1 MPNLFHPVRGTISA
15 LMRRSSWFRDT
26 ALGWTNAVHR
36 RVPVWDSPVNA
47 SRLGEAGSRRFLQQ
61 CFRRKSRV
69 ASPGAGLIPY
79 SLHGAS
85 SYTNPY
91 PAYAALREHA
101 PVSFDPVGGCWLVMR
116 HDLVT
121 AALKRPNAFS
131 NEYSAAFDPFLAG
144 SSPSQHVLFRQAVS
158 PVFSSFEPA
167 AIEAFAR
174 AWMEGFISRTRAAG
188 RFEVVRHLSVPLP
201 RAFTAQLLGLTE
213 AETASVVR
221 VLSPNRAEMTAV
233 LAAVGEVLSAV
244 LDEVEKQPRPG
255 LCSQWIH
262 APEAERLP
270 RLAIL
275 HLVRHL
281 WFAGTSTLSML
292 IPSALLLGF
301 RNPEAMAAV
310 RSNPS
315 RMPAFVSEILR
326 LESPTQWVPRKAV
339 EAIEL
344 DGVPI
349 PAGALVKFHLAS
361 ANRDPARFPDP
372 DVLRLERPPH
382 AHLAFGVGG
391 HFCLGAAIARTL
403 AAVAL
408 EGVLTAFP
416 QLKLMEEPDALTYE
430 SSDLFRAVRR
440 VQLEL
445 G

>member
-1 MPNLFHPVRGTISA
+1 MTNLFHPVRGTVSA

-36 RVPVWDSPVNA
+36 RVPVWDSPANA
-47 SRLGEAGSRRFLQQ
+47 SRLGEAGSRRLLQQ
-61 CFRRKSRV
+61 CFRRKPRGGDPV
-69 ASPGAGLIPY
+69 PGLIPY
-79 SLHGAS
+79 SLQGAS
-85 SYTNPY
+85 SYANPY

-101 PVSFDPVGGCWLVMR
+101 PVCFDPVGSCWLVMR

-121 AALKRPNAFS
+121 AALRRPEAFS
-131 NEYSAAFDPFLAG
+131 DEYSAAFDPFLAG

-174 AWMEGFISRTRAAG
+174 AWMEGFLSRTRASG
-188 RFEVVRHLSVPLP
+188 RFEVVRDLSVPLP
-201 RAFTAQLLGLTE
+201 RAFTAHLLGLTE

-221 VLSPNRAEMTAV
+221 ALSPNRTEMTAV
-233 LAAVGEVLSAV
+233 LEAVGKVLSAV
-244 LDEVEKQPRPG
+244 LDDIEKQPRPG

-281 WFAGTSTLSML
+281 WFAGTATLSML
-292 IPSALLLGF
+292 IPSALVLGF

-315 RMPAFVSEILR
+315 RMPSFLSEVLR

-339 EAIEL
+339 AAIKL

-403 AAVAL
+403 ASVAL

-416 QLKLMEEPDALTYE
+416 RLKWMEDPNALTYE
-430 SSDLFRAVRR
+430 SSELFRALRR
-440 VQLEL
+440 VPLEV